1 MMLTKVG
8 LVQVT
13 RFSTN
18 LVVREGLV
26 YRSARPDNASPQDM
40 AYLADNLGIRT
51 VIDLRTNTELARQ
64 AAKRIAHRIADPSL
78 PETAHIPG
86 IQYHEIKVTGR
97 SFERHIVSLLTWWQ
111 TLKFLFLYAFKYR
124 NKAIRVVAE
133 NVLVPRGLLGIGRD
147 KLDHSGAEIA
157 EALTLY
163 TSTQTTPVLV
173 HCTQGK
179 DRTGLI
185 CCLILMILD
194 VPMDAIEYDY
204 LLTDS
209 GLAREREQLIKE
221 VTSVGLTEAWAYT
234 DRGMMAGLKK
244 HLDDEYGGLD
254 AYLDSIGFHQ
264 ARRALVRE
272 TLLV

>member
-1 MMLTKVG
+1 MI
-8 LVQVT
+8 
-13 RFSTN
+13 
-18 LVVREGLV
+18 
-26 YRSARPDNASPQDM
+26 
-40 AYLADNLGIRT
+40 YLADNLGIRT

-64 AAKRIAHRIADPSL
+64 AAKRLKQRITNPSL
-78 PETAHIPG
+78 PESAHIPG

-97 SFERHIVSLLTWWQ
+97 SFERHIASLLTWWQ
-111 TLKFLFLYAFKYR
+111 FLKFIFLYAFKYH
-124 NKAIRVVAE
+124 NEAINIVSE

-157 EALTLY
+157 EALRLY

-194 VPMDAIEYDY
+194 VPMAAIEYDY
-204 LLTDS
+204 LLTDE

-221 VTSVGLTEAWAYT
+221 VKSVGLTEAWAYT
-234 DRGMMAGLKK
+234 DRGMMVGLKK
-244 HLDDEYGGLD
+244 HLDDKYGGLN
-254 AYLDSIGFHQ
+254 AYLDSIGFDKSQ
-264 ARRALVRE
+264 RVLVRD

>member
-1 MMLTKVG
+1 
-8 LVQVT
+8 
-13 RFSTN
+13 
-18 LVVREGLV
+18 
-26 YRSARPDNASPQDM
+26 M

-64 AAKRIAHRIADPSL
+64 AAKRAAQRVTNPSI
-78 PETAHIPG
+78 PETYHIPG

-97 SFERHIVSLLTWWQ
+97 SFERHIASLLTWWQ
-111 TLKFLFLYAFKYR
+111 FLQFLFLYAFNYR
-124 NKAIRVVAE
+124 NEAIRIVAE

-157 EALTLY
+157 AALTLY

-185 CCLILMILD
+185 CCLLLMILE
-194 VPMDAIEYDY
+194 VPMSAIEYDY
-204 LLTDS
+204 LLTDE
-209 GLAREREQLIKE
+209 GLDPEREQLINE
-221 VTSVGLTEAWAYT
+221 VKSVGLTEEWAYT
-234 DRGMMAGLKK
+234 HREMMSGLKS
-244 HLDDEYGGLD
+244 HLDQRFGGLD
-254 AYLDSIGFHQ
+254 PYLDSIGFDQ
-264 ARRALVRE
+264 SRRALVRD